1 MESTAAQSQ
10 TIRILPEDVT
20 IDHRSGESIVEA
32 IRRNGYRTKYLCRRG
47 GCGQCT
53 AHLVEGTVYYP
64 EAVSDSVLGV
74 DEAGSGA
81 CLPCRARPDG
91 AVTVRLAAGDRLR
104 DVLGPL
110 RPTHH

>member
-1 MESTAAQSQ
+1 MESTASQAQ

-53 AHLVEGTVYYP
+53 ATLVEGSVHYP
-64 EAVSDSVLGV
+64 EVISESVLGIEEV
-74 DEAGSGA
+74 RSGA

-104 DVLGPL
+104 DVLGLL
-110 RPTHH
+110 RSTHH